1 MTQRSN
7 PLALI
12 AEITHRCPLHC
23 VYCSNPLELI
33 SRPEEL
39 ATADWL
45 RVFREASALGVL
57 HLHLTGG
64 EPLSRPDL
72 AAMIEG
78 ARKSRLYTN
87 LITSG
92 IGLSLERLTQLV
104 ESGLDHIQ
112 LSFQD
117 SGEDQANWIAGARAH
132 AHKLE
137 LAGWIRDL
145 RPPIAFTTN
154 LVVHRQ
160 NIGHLEEMIA
170 ALEAL
175 HPDRM
180 EIAHAQY
187 YGWAL
192 QNRSALLP
200 TRAQLDRAVAVV
212 AAAEERQRGKVRIDM
227 VIPDYHARFPKAC
240 MGGWGR
246 QLLLIDPAG
255 RALPCHAAGVIPG
268 MRFDNVREHTL
279 DWIWQNSDAFQKFR
293 GEDWMPEPCRS
304 CDRRQE
310 DFGGCRCQA
319 FLLTGDASATDP
331 VCELAPLH
339 HIVEDAV
346 REDATP
352 GSTPEAREAPFHIL
366 QEQMAG
372 FWSYRTDPK

>member
-1 MTQRSN
+1 MAQYSN

-23 VYCSNPLELI
+23 VYCSNPLELT
-33 SRPEEL
+33 SRAEEL
-39 ATADWL
+39 TTADWL
-45 RVFREASALGVL
+45 RVFSEAAALGVL

-64 EPLSRPDL
+64 EPLARPDL
-72 AAMIEG
+72 AELIAG
-78 ARKSRLYTN
+78 ARESRLYTN

-92 IGLSLERLTQLV
+92 IGLARERLSQLV
-104 ESGLDHIQ
+104 EAGLDHIQ

-117 SGEDQANWIAGARAH
+117 ANEGHANWIAGARAH
-132 AHKLE
+132 AHKIE
-137 LAGWIRDL
+137 LAKWIREHQ
-145 RPPIAFTTN
+145 IAFTVN

-160 NIGHLEEMIA
+160 NIDHLEEMIA

-175 HPDRM
+175 DPDRM

-192 QNRSALLP
+192 RNRSALLP

-212 AAAEERQRGKVRIDM
+212 TTAEKRLRGRVRIDM
-227 VIPDYHARFPKAC
+227 VVPDYHARFPKAC

-255 RALPCHAAGVIPG
+255 RTLPCHAAGVIPG
-268 MRFDNVREHTL
+268 LRFDNVREQGL
-279 DWIWQNSDAFQKFR
+279 DWIWQNSAAFQKFR

-304 CDRRQE
+304 CDRRKE

-319 FLLTGDASATDP
+319 FLLTGDAGATDP
-331 VCELAPLH
+331 VCELAPSH
-339 HIVEDAV
+339 HLIEDAV
-346 REDATP
+346 REDAVTGP
-352 GSTPEAREAPFHIL
+352 APEAHGAPFHVL
-366 QEQMAG
+366 QEKMAG
-372 FWSYRTDPK
+372 FWIYRTDPK

>member
-1 MTQRSN
+1 MPSN

-23 VYCSNPLELI
+23 VYCSNPLELT
-33 SRPEEL
+33 SRAEEL

-45 RVFREASALGVL
+45 RVFSEAAALGVL

-64 EPLSRPDL
+64 EPLARPDL
-72 AAMIEG
+72 AEMIVG
-78 ARKSRLYTN
+78 ARQSRLYTN

-92 IGLSLERLTQLV
+92 IGLSRERLAQLV
-104 ESGLDHIQ
+104 EAGLDHIQ

-117 SGEDQANWIAGARAH
+117 STQVQANWIAGARAH

-137 LAGWIRDL
+137 LAAWIREHCL
-145 RPPIAFTTN
+145 AFTVN

-160 NIGHLEEMIA
+160 NIDHLEEMIF

-212 AAAEERQRGKVRIDM
+212 AAAEERLRGKVRIDM
-227 VIPDYHARFPKAC
+227 VVPDYHARFPKAC

-246 QLLLIDPAG
+246 QLLLLDPAG

-268 MRFDNVREHTL
+268 LRFDNVREHTL
-279 DWIWQNSDAFQKFR
+279 DWIWQNSEAFQKFR
-293 GEDWMPEPCRS
+293 GEAWMPEPCRS
-304 CDRRQE
+304 CDRRTE
-310 DFGGCRCQA
+310 DLGGCRCQA

-339 HIVEDAV
+339 QLIVDAV
-346 REDATP
+346 REDAATDS
-352 GSTPEAREAPFHIL
+352 GPEAHEAPFHVL
-366 QEQMAG
+366 REQMDG